1 LDYRQ
6 WGINALNINNQNGI
20 SCLGRIGAEM
30 SEMFLSFII
39 FDYQETMEVIFDEQP
54 KVRIAAKEW

>member
-1 LDYRQ
+1 MGNQCAKYH
-6 WGINALNINNQNGI
+6 NQNGI

-39 FDYQETMEVIFDEQP
+39 LDYQETMEVIFDEQP